1 MKRREFIIGAVGLT
15 AVSISGT
22 YLYLNRDIVYDPL
35 IAEPQS
41 LSLIWDTETVI
52 AIGNQYRVQY
62 VDENSE
68 QALAKK
74 LVLNLSDSGEQM
86 IKKFNQK
93 IKEDFEEDNT
103 ILIDGWMLSKTEA
116 RQCALLSTLQPER

>member
-1 MKRREFIIGAVGLT
+1 MKRREFIIGAISVT

-22 YLYLNRDIVYDPL
+22 YLFLNRDIVYDPL
-35 IAEPQS
+35 IAEPQA

-68 QALAKK
+68 QVLAKK
-74 LVLNLSDSGEQM
+74 LVHNLSGSGEQM
-86 IKKFNQK
+86 IKSLNQK

-103 ILIDGWMLSKTEA
+103 ILIDGWILSKTEA
-116 RQCALLSTLQPER
+116 RRCALLSTLQPER